1 MIRLHQLLA
10 KNKLRVES
18 MKIIIKDHKRKRIF
32 LEDLTLEY
40 FHLLFKLLNVS
51 EYHLD
56 PEQMFKLRRL
66 DELQERTYQKAYIN
80 IKIDIE
86 NIEDIIIYRYDR
98 GEIHEDRIRKN
109 NKRYDSGDRED
120 E

>member
-1 MIRLHQLLA
+1 MILHQLLA
-10 KNKLRVES
+10 KNKLRAES

-40 FHLLFKLLNVS
+40 FHLLFKLLNVD

-66 DELQERTYQKAYIN
+66 DELQERTYQKAYMN
-80 IKIDIE
+80 IKIDID
-86 NIEDIIIYRYDR
+86 NIKDIIVYRYDR
-98 GEIHEDRIRKN
+98 GEVYEDQIRRN
-109 NKRYDSGDRED
+109 NQKHDSKYRED

>member
-18 MKIIIKDHKRKRIF
+18 MRIIIADHKRKRVF

-66 DELQERTYQKAYIN
+66 DELQERTYQKAYMN
-80 IKIDIE
+80 IKIDIDD
-86 NIEDIIIYRYDR
+86 IEDIIIYRYDR
-98 GEIHEDRIRKN
+98 GEVHEDRIRKN
-109 NKRYDSGDRED
+109 NKRNNSSNKKD